1 MARYKLTARVAGKV
15 SHERYPDLDSAL
27 DDLERRGQTMQ
38 GVADAETVGGSLMRR
53 YEPEHQVA
61 GRLELRGPKRL
72 RVGVDIHGDGTA
84 VAFTGSIMRREIER
98 RDGETAYD
106 ALRRVIAE

>member
-1 MARYKLTARVAGKV
+1 MARYTLTARVAGKV
-15 SHERYPDLDSAL
+15 SHDRYDDLASAI
-27 DDLERRGQTMQ
+27 DALERRGHTMQ
-38 GVADAETVGGSLMRR
+38 GVADAEAVGGSLMRR

-72 RVGVDIHGDGTA
+72 RAGVDIHGDGTA
-84 VAFTGSIMRREIER
+84 VPFTGSLRRREVER
-98 RDGETAYD
+98 RDGESAYE